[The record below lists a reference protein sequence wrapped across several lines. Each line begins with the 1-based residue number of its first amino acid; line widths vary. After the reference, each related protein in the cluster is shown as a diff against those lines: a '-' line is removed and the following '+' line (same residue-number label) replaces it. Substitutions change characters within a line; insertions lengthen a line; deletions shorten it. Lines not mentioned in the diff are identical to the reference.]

1 MSNFLR
7 KRSNEIELMDDLQS
21 SGPVIDQTLKE
32 LAVINQLLGGN
43 YVTLLG
49 LDSFTNQD
57 EPLHIIDIGCG
68 GGDMMMQICDWA
80 TKQGIDIR
88 ITGVDANP
96 NIIEYA
102 RRNTE
107 NYPQIDY
114 LACDIFS
121 EEFKALTCDVVTATL
136 FTHHF
141 SDNELI
147 RLFSQLKGQAR
158 KGMVINDLHRH
169 WFAYHSIKLLTRVFS
184 KSKMVRND
192 AAVSVKRAFHKNE
205 LATILYKSGIHGF
218 DLSWHWAFRW
228 KVVATWDH

>member
-32 LAVINQLLGGN
+32 LAVINRLLGGN

-49 LDSFTNQD
+49 LDVFSRKD

-80 TKQGIDIR
+80 GKQGIDIR

-102 RRNTE
+102 RKNTV

-114 LACDIFS
+114 KTCDIFS
-121 EEFKALTCDVVTATL
+121 EEFKTLTCDVVTATL

-141 SDNELI
+141 SDEELI

-169 WFAYHSIKLLTRVFS
+169 WFAYHSIKALTRVFS

-192 AAVSVKRAFHKNE
+192 AAVSVKRAFRKNE

-228 KVVATWDH
+228 KVVASWDY